1 MYGEL
6 LHLVHRHWLTLRCV
20 PSLGASLEEVPSFLG
35 VSADVPPEQD
45 PGLDAVGNKES
56 SQSLP

>member
-1 MYGEL
+1 MCGEL
-6 LHLVHRHWLTLRCV
+6 LHLVHRV

-45 PGLDAVGNKES
+45 PGLDAVGHKES
-56 SQSLP
+56 RQSLP

>member
-1 MYGEL
+1 MCGEL
-6 LHLVHRHWLTLRCV
+6 LHPVHRPWLTLHCV
-20 PSLGASLEEVPSFLG
+20 PHLGDSLEKVPSFLG

-56 SQSLP
+56 RQSLP